1 MLSYQNNVVKTSVRK
16 LVEFFLRSGDI
27 ETGTG
32 LVSDPE
38 AMLEGSRLHR
48 KIQRSKKAGYRS
60 EVPLKMSWHRAGY
73 ELVLEGRADGI
84 DMAEYRTGDT
94 AGADMENKRGMD
106 AENDSACMDAEGGG
120 NPEISADAEEDS
132 VRKIPLIDE
141 IKCVYKDVRQIEEAE
156 TLHLA
161 QAKCYAYMYA
171 GPAGYKDVLVQITYC
186 NMETEE
192 LQYITRHYEIDELEQ
207 WFGALMDQYALWA
220 DRYVEARRQRNE
232 SIETLEFPFDYRPGQ
247 KKLAAMVYRSISEKK
262 SIFLQAP
269 TGVGKTIST
278 LYPALKCLGEEK
290 AERVFYLTA
299 KTITRTV
306 AEQTL
311 RLLKEQGLRLK
322 AVSLTAK
329 ERICDN
335 EVMECH
341 PAACEKARGHFDRIN
356 GALYAL
362 LTEKD
367 VIRREDILEYSE
379 RYQVCPYELSFEAA
393 QWADSVICDYNYVF
407 DPHVN
412 RKSLFSEQSGSILLI
427 DEAHNLLDRARDMYS
442 AVLRKEDF
450 VKMKK
455 IFREKQKGIVRKLQ
469 SCNSELLRMSK
480 QKEEIADHIDKL
492 YYPLF
497 WLLGT
502 LEDYLK
508 DHPEF
513 EYREEVVEFYFQAR
527 HFFMILDTMEDGYE
541 IYGEGEGTHLKVHL
555 FCVDPSSRLAGY
567 LEKCRAGIFFSATL
581 LPIQYYRQLLGGNSS
596 MEAFS
601 VSSPFEKE
609 KRLLAIASDVTSRYS
624 RRGADQYQKMV
635 RYLEETI
642 SVRPGN
648 YMIFFPSYDMLSQV
662 CALAEESTLALAADF
677 LVQSSSMSEKEREE
691 FLDAFQEENSRSLIG
706 FCVLGSIFSEGID
719 LTGRRL
725 IGVMVVGTGIPQI
738 CEERE
743 RIRTYFDRR
752 GKKGYDYAYRYPG
765 MNKVLQAAGRVIRT
779 AGDTGTILLMDDRF
793 LLRENQLLLP
803 EEWDSY
809 YEVNLHNYK
818 TVLGHFWENVPEKF

>member
-1 MLSYQNNVVKTSVRK
+1 MLSYQNNMVKTSVRK

-27 ETGTG
+27 ETGSS

-38 AMLEGSRLHR
+38 AMQEGSRLHR

-60 EVPLKMSWHRAGY
+60 EVPLKMSWRRDGY

-84 DMAEYRTGDT
+84 DSAEYEDGD
-94 AGADMENKRGMD
+94 ARDEN
-106 AENDSACMDAEGGG
+106 ESA
-120 NPEISADAEEDS
+120 
-132 VRKIPLIDE
+132 VRRVPLIDE

-156 TLHLA
+156 PLHLA
-161 QAKCYAYMYA
+161 QAKCYAYMHA
-171 GPAGYKDVLVQITYC
+171 GPAGHKDVLVQITYC

-192 LQYITRHYEIDELEQ
+192 IKYITQHYDMEELAQ
-207 WFGALMDQYALWA
+207 WFDDLMDQYKLWA
-220 DRYVEARRQRNE
+220 DMYVEARRRRDD
-232 SIETLEFPFDYRPGQ
+232 SIKAMVFPFSYRPGQ
-247 KKLAAMVYRSISEKK
+247 KKLAAMVYRSINDGRN
-262 SIFLQAP
+262 IFLQAP

-278 LYPALKCLGEEK
+278 LYPALKGLGEGK

-311 RLLKEQGLRLK
+311 LLLQKQGLSMK
-322 AVSLTAK
+322 AVTITAK

-335 EVMECH
+335 EVMECN
-341 PAACEKARGHFDRIN
+341 PAACAKARGHFDRIN

-362 LTEKD
+362 LTEREI
-367 VIRREDILEYSE
+367 IRREDILEYSE
-379 RYQVCPYELSFEAA
+379 KYQVCPYELSFEAA
-393 QWADSVICDYNYVF
+393 GWADCITCDYNYVF

-412 RKSLFSEQSGSILLI
+412 RKSLFGEKSGSVLLI
-427 DEAHNLLDRARDMYS
+427 DEAHNLLDRAREMYS
-442 AVLRKEDF
+442 AVLKKEDF
-450 VKMKK
+450 VRMKK
-455 IFREKQKGIVRKLQ
+455 LFRDKNKSIVRKLQ
-469 SCNSELLRMSK
+469 NCNRELLRMSK
-480 QKEEIADHIDKL
+480 NVEEIAENIDSL

-502 LEDYLK
+502 MEDYLK
-508 DHPEF
+508 DHPEM
-513 EYREEVVEFYFQAR
+513 ENREEAVEFYFQAR

-541 IYGEGEGTHLKVHL
+541 IYGEGGGTHLKVHL
-555 FCVDPSSRLAGY
+555 FCVDPSSRLAEY

-581 LPIQYYRQLLGGNSS
+581 LPIRYYRQLLGGSGS
-596 MEAFS
+596 MDAFS

-609 KRLLAIASDVTSRYS
+609 RRLLAVASDVTSRYS
-624 RRGADQYQKMV
+624 RRGTEQYQKMV

-642 SVRPGN
+642 SVKPGN
-648 YMIFFPSYDMLSQV
+648 YMIFFPSYEMLSQV
-662 CALAEESTLALAADF
+662 LALAEESTLSLAADF
-677 LVQSSSMSEKEREE
+677 LVQSTSMSEMEREE
-691 FLDAFQEENSRSLIG
+691 FLDAFREENSKSLIG

-725 IGVMVVGTGIPQI
+725 IGVMIVGTGIPQI

-743 RIRTYFDRR
+743 RIRAYFDRK

-779 AGDTGTILLMDDRF
+779 AEDTGTILLMDDRF
-793 LLRENQLLLP
+793 LLRENQMLLP

-809 YEVNLHNYK
+809 YEVNLYNYEK
-818 TVLGHFWENVPEKF
+818 VLEQFWEKVQETFMTEE

>member
-1 MLSYQNNVVKTSVRK
+1 MLSYQNNIVKTSVRK

-27 ETGTG
+27 ETGSS

-38 AMLEGSRLHR
+38 AMQEGSRLHR

-60 EVPLKMSWHRAGY
+60 EVPLKMSWRRDGY

-84 DMAEYRTGDT
+84 DSAEYEDGD
-94 AGADMENKRGMD
+94 AWDEN
-106 AENDSACMDAEGGG
+106 ESA
-120 NPEISADAEEDS
+120 
-132 VRKIPLIDE
+132 VRRVPLIDE

-156 TLHLA
+156 PLHLA
-161 QAKCYAYMYA
+161 QAKCYAYMHA
-171 GPAGYKDVLVQITYC
+171 GPAGHKDVLVQITYC

-192 LQYITRHYEIDELEQ
+192 IKYITQHYDMEELAQ
-207 WFGALMDQYALWA
+207 WFDDLMDQYKLWA
-220 DRYVEARRQRNE
+220 DMYVEARRRRDD
-232 SIETLEFPFDYRPGQ
+232 SIKAMVFPFSYRPGQ
-247 KKLAAMVYRSISEKK
+247 KKLAAMVYRSINDGRN
-262 SIFLQAP
+262 IFLQAP

-278 LYPALKCLGEEK
+278 LYPALKGLGEGK

-311 RLLKEQGLRLK
+311 LLLQKQGLSMK
-322 AVSLTAK
+322 AVTITAK

-335 EVMECH
+335 EVMECN
-341 PAACEKARGHFDRIN
+341 PAACAKARGHFDRIN

-362 LTEKD
+362 LTEREI
-367 VIRREDILEYSE
+367 IRREDILEYSE
-379 RYQVCPYELSFEAA
+379 KYQVCPYELSFEAA
-393 QWADSVICDYNYVF
+393 GWADCITCDYNYVF

-412 RKSLFSEQSGSILLI
+412 RKSLFGEKSGCVFLI
-427 DEAHNLLDRARDMYS
+427 DEAHNLLDRAREMYS
-442 AVLRKEDF
+442 AVLKKEDF
-450 VKMKK
+450 VRMKK
-455 IFREKQKGIVRKLQ
+455 LFRDKNKSIVRKLQ
-469 SCNSELLRMSK
+469 NCNRELLRMSK
-480 QKEEIADHIDKL
+480 NVEEIAENIDSL

-502 LEDYLK
+502 MEDYLK
-508 DHPEF
+508 DHPEM
-513 EYREEVVEFYFQAR
+513 ENREEAVEFYFQAR

-541 IYGEGEGTHLKVHL
+541 IYGEGGETHLKVHL
-555 FCVDPSSRLAGY
+555 FCVDPSSRLAEY

-581 LPIQYYRQLLGGNSS
+581 LPIRYYRQLLGGSGS
-596 MEAFS
+596 MDAFS

-609 KRLLAIASDVTSRYS
+609 RRLLAVASDVTSRYS
-624 RRGADQYQKMV
+624 RRGTEQYQKMV

-642 SVRPGN
+642 SVKPGN
-648 YMIFFPSYDMLSQV
+648 YMIFFPSYEMLSQV
-662 CALAEESTLALAADF
+662 LALAEESTLSLAADF
-677 LVQSSSMSEKEREE
+677 LVQSTSMSETEREE
-691 FLDAFQEENSRSLIG
+691 FLDAFREENSKSLIG

-725 IGVMVVGTGIPQI
+725 IGVMIVGTGIPQI

-743 RIRTYFDRR
+743 RIRAYFDRK

-779 AGDTGTILLMDDRF
+779 AEDTGTILLMDDRF
-793 LLRENQLLLP
+793 LLRENQMLLP

-809 YEVNLHNYK
+809 YEVNLYNYEK
-818 TVLGHFWENVPEKF
+818 VLEQFWEKVQETFMTEE

>member
-1 MLSYQNNVVKTSVRK
+1 MDESS
-16 LVEFFLRSGDI
+16 
-27 ETGTG
+27 

-38 AMLEGSRLHR
+38 AMQEGSRLHR

-60 EVPLKMSWHRAGY
+60 EVPLKMSWRRDGY

-84 DMAEYRTGDT
+84 DSAEYEDGD
-94 AGADMENKRGMD
+94 ARDEN
-106 AENDSACMDAEGGG
+106 ESA
-120 NPEISADAEEDS
+120 
-132 VRKIPLIDE
+132 VRRVPLIDE

-156 TLHLA
+156 PLHLA
-161 QAKCYAYMYA
+161 QAKCYAYMHA
-171 GPAGYKDVLVQITYC
+171 GPAGHKDVLVQITYC

-192 LQYITRHYEIDELEQ
+192 IKYITQHYDMEELAQ
-207 WFGALMDQYALWA
+207 WFDDLMDQYKLWA
-220 DRYVEARRQRNE
+220 DMYVEARRRRDD
-232 SIETLEFPFDYRPGQ
+232 SIKAMVFPFSYRPGQ
-247 KKLAAMVYRSISEKK
+247 KKLAAMVYRSINDGRN
-262 SIFLQAP
+262 IFLQAP

-278 LYPALKCLGEEK
+278 LYPALKGLGEGK

-311 RLLKEQGLRLK
+311 LLLQKQGLSMK
-322 AVSLTAK
+322 AVTITAK

-335 EVMECH
+335 EVMECN
-341 PAACEKARGHFDRIN
+341 PAACAKARGHFDRIN

-362 LTEKD
+362 LTEREI
-367 VIRREDILEYSE
+367 IRREDILEYSE
-379 RYQVCPYELSFEAA
+379 KYQVCPYELSFEAA
-393 QWADSVICDYNYVF
+393 GWADCITCDYNYVF

-412 RKSLFSEQSGSILLI
+412 RKSLFGEKSGCVFLI
-427 DEAHNLLDRARDMYS
+427 DEAHNLLDRAREMYS
-442 AVLRKEDF
+442 AVLKKEDF
-450 VKMKK
+450 VRMKK
-455 IFREKQKGIVRKLQ
+455 LFRDKNKSIVRKLQ
-469 SCNSELLRMSK
+469 NCNRELLRMSK
-480 QKEEIADHIDKL
+480 NVEEIAENIDSL

-502 LEDYLK
+502 MEDYLK
-508 DHPEF
+508 DHPEM
-513 EYREEVVEFYFQAR
+513 ENREEAVEFYFQAR

-541 IYGEGEGTHLKVHL
+541 IYGEGGGTHLKVHL
-555 FCVDPSSRLAGY
+555 FCVDPSSRLAEY

-581 LPIQYYRQLLGGNSS
+581 LPIRYYRQLLGGSGS
-596 MEAFS
+596 MDAFS

-609 KRLLAIASDVTSRYS
+609 RRLLAVASDVTSRYS
-624 RRGADQYQKMV
+624 RRGTEQYQKMV

-642 SVRPGN
+642 SVKPGN
-648 YMIFFPSYDMLSQV
+648 YMIFFPSYEMLSQV
-662 CALAEESTLALAADF
+662 LALAEESTLSLAADF
-677 LVQSSSMSEKEREE
+677 LVQSTSMSETEREE
-691 FLDAFQEENSRSLIG
+691 FLDAFREENSKSLIG

-725 IGVMVVGTGIPQI
+725 IGVMIVGTGIPQI

-743 RIRTYFDRR
+743 RIRAYFDRK

-779 AGDTGTILLMDDRF
+779 AEDTGTILLMDDRF
-793 LLRENQLLLP
+793 LLRENQMLLP

-809 YEVNLHNYK
+809 YEVNLYNYEK
-818 TVLGHFWENVPEKF
+818 VLKQFWEKVQETFMTEE

>member
-1 MLSYQNNVVKTSVRK
+1 MLSYQNNIVKTSVRK

-27 ETGTG
+27 ETGSS

-38 AMLEGSRLHR
+38 AMQEGSRLHR

-60 EVPLKMSWHRAGY
+60 EVPLKMSWRRDGY

-84 DMAEYRTGDT
+84 DSAEYEDGD
-94 AGADMENKRGMD
+94 ARDEN
-106 AENDSACMDAEGGG
+106 ESA
-120 NPEISADAEEDS
+120 
-132 VRKIPLIDE
+132 VRRVPLIDE

-156 TLHLA
+156 PLHLA
-161 QAKCYAYMYA
+161 QAKCYAYMHA
-171 GPAGYKDVLVQITYC
+171 GPAGHKDVLVQITYC

-192 LQYITRHYEIDELEQ
+192 IKYITQHYDMEELAQ
-207 WFGALMDQYALWA
+207 WFDDLMDQYKLWA
-220 DRYVEARRQRNE
+220 DMYVEARRRRDD
-232 SIETLEFPFDYRPGQ
+232 SIKAMVFPFSYRPGQ
-247 KKLAAMVYRSISEKK
+247 KKLAAMVYRSINDGRN
-262 SIFLQAP
+262 IFLQAP

-278 LYPALKCLGEEK
+278 LYPALKGLGEGK

-311 RLLKEQGLRLK
+311 LLLQKQGLSMK
-322 AVSLTAK
+322 AVTITAK

-335 EVMECH
+335 EVMECN
-341 PAACEKARGHFDRIN
+341 PAACAKARGHFDRIN

-362 LTEKD
+362 LTEREI
-367 VIRREDILEYSE
+367 IRREDILEYSE
-379 RYQVCPYELSFEAA
+379 KYQVCPYELSFEAA
-393 QWADSVICDYNYVF
+393 GWADCITCDYNYVF

-412 RKSLFSEQSGSILLI
+412 RKSLFGEKSGCVFLI
-427 DEAHNLLDRARDMYS
+427 DEAHNLLDRAREMYS
-442 AVLRKEDF
+442 AVLKKEDF
-450 VKMKK
+450 VRMKK
-455 IFREKQKGIVRKLQ
+455 LFRDKNKSIVRKLQ
-469 SCNSELLRMSK
+469 NCNRELLRMSK
-480 QKEEIADHIDKL
+480 NVEEIAENIDSL

-502 LEDYLK
+502 MEDYLK
-508 DHPEF
+508 DHPEM
-513 EYREEVVEFYFQAR
+513 ENREEAVEFYFQAR

-541 IYGEGEGTHLKVHL
+541 IYGEGGETHLKVHL
-555 FCVDPSSRLAGY
+555 FCVDPSSRLAEY

-581 LPIQYYRQLLGGNSS
+581 LPIRYYRQLLGGSGS
-596 MEAFS
+596 MDAFS

-609 KRLLAIASDVTSRYS
+609 RRLLAVASDVTSLYS
-624 RRGADQYQKMV
+624 RRGTEQYQKMV

-642 SVRPGN
+642 SVKPGN
-648 YMIFFPSYDMLSQV
+648 YMIFFPSYEMLSQV
-662 CALAEESTLALAADF
+662 LALAEESTLSLAADF
-677 LVQSSSMSEKEREE
+677 LVQSTSMSETEREE
-691 FLDAFQEENSRSLIG
+691 FLDAFREENSKSLIG

-725 IGVMVVGTGIPQI
+725 IGVMIVGTGIPQI

-743 RIRTYFDRR
+743 RIRAYFDRK

-779 AGDTGTILLMDDRF
+779 AEDTGTILLMDDRF
-793 LLRENQLLLP
+793 LLRENQMLLP

-809 YEVNLHNYK
+809 YEVNLYNYEK
-818 TVLGHFWENVPEKF
+818 VLEQFWEKVQETFMTEE

>member
-1 MLSYQNNVVKTSVRK
+1 MLSYQNNIVKTSVRK

-27 ETGTG
+27 ETGSS

-38 AMLEGSRLHR
+38 AMQEGSRLHR

-60 EVPLKMSWHRAGY
+60 EVPLKMSWRRDGY

-84 DMAEYRTGDT
+84 DSAEYEDGD
-94 AGADMENKRGMD
+94 ARDEN
-106 AENDSACMDAEGGG
+106 ESA
-120 NPEISADAEEDS
+120 
-132 VRKIPLIDE
+132 VRRVPLIDE

-156 TLHLA
+156 PLHLA
-161 QAKCYAYMYA
+161 QAKCYAYMHA
-171 GPAGYKDVLVQITYC
+171 GPAGHKDVLVQITYC

-192 LQYITRHYEIDELEQ
+192 IKYITQHYDMEELAQ
-207 WFGALMDQYALWA
+207 WFDDLMDQYKLWA
-220 DRYVEARRQRNE
+220 DMYVEARRRRDD
-232 SIETLEFPFDYRPGQ
+232 SIKAMVFPFSYRPGQ
-247 KKLAAMVYRSISEKK
+247 KKLAAMVYRSINDERN
-262 SIFLQAP
+262 IFLQAP

-278 LYPALKCLGEEK
+278 LYPALKGLGEGK

-311 RLLKEQGLRLK
+311 LLLQKQGLSMK
-322 AVSLTAK
+322 AVTITAK

-335 EVMECH
+335 EVMECN
-341 PAACEKARGHFDRIN
+341 PAACAKARGHFDRIN

-362 LTEKD
+362 LTEREI
-367 VIRREDILEYSE
+367 IRREDILEYSE
-379 RYQVCPYELSFEAA
+379 KYQVCPYELSFEAA
-393 QWADSVICDYNYVF
+393 GWADCITCDYNYVF

-412 RKSLFSEQSGSILLI
+412 RKSLFGEKSGCVFLI
-427 DEAHNLLDRARDMYS
+427 DEAHNLLDRAREMYS
-442 AVLRKEDF
+442 AVLKKEDF
-450 VKMKK
+450 VRMKK
-455 IFREKQKGIVRKLQ
+455 LFRDKNKSIVRKLQ
-469 SCNSELLRMSK
+469 NCNRELLRMSK
-480 QKEEIADHIDKL
+480 NVEEIAENIDSL

-502 LEDYLK
+502 MEDYLK
-508 DHPEF
+508 DHPEM
-513 EYREEVVEFYFQAR
+513 ENREEAVEFYFQAR

-541 IYGEGEGTHLKVHL
+541 IYGEGGGTHLKVHL
-555 FCVDPSSRLAGY
+555 FCVDPSSRLAEY

-581 LPIQYYRQLLGGNSS
+581 LPIRYYRQLLGGSGS
-596 MEAFS
+596 MDAFS

-609 KRLLAIASDVTSRYS
+609 RRLLAVASDVTSRYS
-624 RRGADQYQKMV
+624 RRGTEQYQKMV

-642 SVRPGN
+642 SVKPGN
-648 YMIFFPSYDMLSQV
+648 YMIFFPSYEMLSQV
-662 CALAEESTLALAADF
+662 LALAEESTLSLAADF
-677 LVQSSSMSEKEREE
+677 LVQSTSMSETEREE
-691 FLDAFQEENSRSLIG
+691 FLDAFREENSKSLIG

-725 IGVMVVGTGIPQI
+725 IGVMIVGTGIPQI

-743 RIRTYFDRR
+743 RIRAYFDRK

-779 AGDTGTILLMDDRF
+779 AEDTGTILLMDDRF
-793 LLRENQLLLP
+793 LLRENQMLLP

-809 YEVNLHNYK
+809 YEVNLYNYEK
-818 TVLGHFWENVPEKF
+818 VLEQFWEKVQETFMTEE

>member
-1 MLSYQNNVVKTSVRK
+1 MLSYQNNMVKTSVRK

-27 ETGTG
+27 ETGSS

-38 AMLEGSRLHR
+38 AMQEGSRLHR

-60 EVPLKMSWHRAGY
+60 EVPLKMSWRRDGY

-84 DMAEYRTGDT
+84 DSAEYEDVDARD
-94 AGADMENKRGMD
+94 EN
-106 AENDSACMDAEGGG
+106 ESA
-120 NPEISADAEEDS
+120 
-132 VRKIPLIDE
+132 VRRVPLIDE

-156 TLHLA
+156 PLHLA
-161 QAKCYAYMYA
+161 QAKCYAYMHA
-171 GPAGYKDVLVQITYC
+171 GPAGHKDVLVQITYC

-192 LQYITRHYEIDELEQ
+192 IKYITQHYDMEELAQ
-207 WFGALMDQYALWA
+207 WFDDLMDQYKLWA
-220 DRYVEARRQRNE
+220 DMYVEARRRRDD
-232 SIETLEFPFDYRPGQ
+232 SIKAMVFPFSYRPGQ
-247 KKLAAMVYRSISEKK
+247 KKLAAMVYRSINDGRN
-262 SIFLQAP
+262 IFLQAP

-278 LYPALKCLGEEK
+278 LYPALKGLGEGK

-311 RLLKEQGLRLK
+311 LLLQKQGLSMK
-322 AVSLTAK
+322 AVTITAK

-335 EVMECH
+335 EVMECN
-341 PAACEKARGHFDRIN
+341 PAACAKARGHFDRIN

-362 LTEKD
+362 LTEREI
-367 VIRREDILEYSE
+367 IRREDILEYSE
-379 RYQVCPYELSFEAA
+379 KYQVCPYELSFEAA
-393 QWADSVICDYNYVF
+393 GWADCITCDYNYVF

-412 RKSLFSEQSGSILLI
+412 RKSLFGEKSGSVLLI
-427 DEAHNLLDRARDMYS
+427 DEAHNLLDRAREMYS
-442 AVLRKEDF
+442 AVLKKEDL
-450 VKMKK
+450 VRMKK
-455 IFREKQKGIVRKLQ
+455 LFRDKNKSIVRKLQ
-469 SCNSELLRMSK
+469 NCNRELLRMSK
-480 QKEEIADHIDKL
+480 NVEEIAENIDSL

-502 LEDYLK
+502 MEDYLK
-508 DHPEF
+508 DHPEM
-513 EYREEVVEFYFQAR
+513 ENREEAVEFYFQAR
-527 HFFMILDTMEDGYE
+527 HFFMILDTMQDGYE
-541 IYGEGEGTHLKVHL
+541 IYGEGGGTHLKVHL
-555 FCVDPSSRLAGY
+555 FCVDPSSRLAEY

-581 LPIQYYRQLLGGNSS
+581 LPIRYYRQLLGGSGS
-596 MEAFS
+596 MDAFS

-609 KRLLAIASDVTSRYS
+609 RRLLAVASDVTSRYS
-624 RRGADQYQKMV
+624 RRGTEQYQKMV

-642 SVRPGN
+642 SVKPGN
-648 YMIFFPSYDMLSQV
+648 YMIFFPSYEMLSQV
-662 CALAEESTLALAADF
+662 LALAEESTLSLAADF
-677 LVQSSSMSEKEREE
+677 LVQSTSMSETEREE
-691 FLDAFQEENSRSLIG
+691 FLDAFREENSKSLIG

-725 IGVMVVGTGIPQI
+725 IGVMIVGTGIPQI

-743 RIRTYFDRR
+743 RIRAYFDRK

-779 AGDTGTILLMDDRF
+779 AEDTGTILLMDDRF
-793 LLRENQLLLP
+793 LLRENQMLLP

-809 YEVNLHNYK
+809 YEVNLYNYEK
-818 TVLGHFWENVPEKF
+818 VLEQFWEKVQETFMTEE

>member
-1 MLSYQNNVVKTSVRK
+1 MLSYQNSIVKTSVRK

-27 ETGTG
+27 ETGSS

-38 AMLEGSRLHR
+38 AMQEGSRLHR

-60 EVPLKMSWHRAGY
+60 EVPLKMSWRRDGY

-84 DMAEYRTGDT
+84 DSAEYEDGD
-94 AGADMENKRGMD
+94 ARDEN
-106 AENDSACMDAEGGG
+106 ESA
-120 NPEISADAEEDS
+120 
-132 VRKIPLIDE
+132 VRRVPLIDE

-156 TLHLA
+156 PLHLA
-161 QAKCYAYMYA
+161 QAKCYAYMHA
-171 GPAGYKDVLVQITYC
+171 GPAGHKDVLVQITYC

-192 LQYITRHYEIDELEQ
+192 IKYITQHYDMEELAQ
-207 WFGALMDQYALWA
+207 WFDDLMDQYKLWA
-220 DRYVEARRQRNE
+220 DMYVEARRRRDD
-232 SIETLEFPFDYRPGQ
+232 SIKAMVFPFSYRPGQ
-247 KKLAAMVYRSISEKK
+247 KKLAAMVYRSINDGRN
-262 SIFLQAP
+262 IFLQAP

-278 LYPALKCLGEEK
+278 LYPALKGLGEGK

-311 RLLKEQGLRLK
+311 LLLQKQGLSMK
-322 AVSLTAK
+322 AVTITAK

-335 EVMECH
+335 EVMECN
-341 PAACEKARGHFDRIN
+341 PAACAKARGHFDRIN

-362 LTEKD
+362 LTEREI
-367 VIRREDILEYSE
+367 IRREDILEYSE
-379 RYQVCPYELSFEAA
+379 KYQVCPYELSFEAA
-393 QWADSVICDYNYVF
+393 GWADCITCDYNYVF

-412 RKSLFSEQSGSILLI
+412 RKSLFGEKSGCVFLI
-427 DEAHNLLDRARDMYS
+427 DEAHNLLDRAREMYS
-442 AVLRKEDF
+442 AVLKKEDF
-450 VKMKK
+450 VRMKK
-455 IFREKQKGIVRKLQ
+455 LFRDKNKSIVRKLQ
-469 SCNSELLRMSK
+469 NCNRELLRMSK
-480 QKEEIADHIDKL
+480 NVEEIAENIDSL

-502 LEDYLK
+502 MEDYLK
-508 DHPEF
+508 DHPEM
-513 EYREEVVEFYFQAR
+513 ENREEAVEFYFQAR

-541 IYGEGEGTHLKVHL
+541 IYGEGGGTHLKVHL
-555 FCVDPSSRLAGY
+555 FCVDPSSRLAEY

-581 LPIQYYRQLLGGNSS
+581 LPIRYYRQLLGGSGS
-596 MEAFS
+596 MDAFS

-609 KRLLAIASDVTSRYS
+609 RRLLAVASDVTSRYS
-624 RRGADQYQKMV
+624 RRGTEQYQKMV

-642 SVRPGN
+642 SVKPGN
-648 YMIFFPSYDMLSQV
+648 YMIFFPSYEMLSQV
-662 CALAEESTLALAADF
+662 LALAEESTLSLAADF
-677 LVQSSSMSEKEREE
+677 LVQSTSMSETEREE
-691 FLDAFQEENSRSLIG
+691 FLDAFREENSKSLIG

-725 IGVMVVGTGIPQI
+725 IGVMIVGTGIPQI

-743 RIRTYFDRR
+743 RIRAYFDRK

-779 AGDTGTILLMDDRF
+779 AEDTGTILLMDDRF
-793 LLRENQLLLP
+793 LLRENQMLLP

-809 YEVNLHNYK
+809 YEVNLYNYEK
-818 TVLGHFWENVPEKF
+818 VLEQFWEKVQETFMTEE

>member
-1 MLSYQNNVVKTSVRK
+1 MLSYQNNMVKTSVRK
-16 LVEFFLRSGDI
+16 LVEFFLRAGDI
-27 ETGTG
+27 ETGSS

-48 KIQRSKKAGYRS
+48 KIQRAQKAGYRS
-60 EVPLKMSWHRAGY
+60 EAPLKMSWRREGY
-73 ELVLEGRADGI
+73 ELVLEGRADGL
-84 DMAEYRTGDT
+84 DMVDYPGVIPLDEKNT
-94 AGADMENKRGMD
+94 GADD
-106 AENDSACMDAEGGG
+106 PDT
-120 NPEISADAEEDS
+120 EEDES
-132 VRKIPLIDE
+132 NAAPPDGVRRIPLIDE

-156 TLHLA
+156 PLHLA
-161 QAKCYAYMYA
+161 QAKCYACMYA
-171 GPAGYKDVLVQITYC
+171 GPAGYKEALVQITYC

-192 LQYITRHYEIDELEQ
+192 IRHITKHYKMDELAQ
-207 WFGALMDQYALWA
+207 WFEALIDQYALWA
-220 DRYVEARRQRNE
+220 DMYVKARRRRNE

-247 KKLAAMVYRSISEKK
+247 KKLAAMVYRSVEEKRN
-262 SIFLQAP
+262 IFLQAP

-311 RLLKEQGLRLK
+311 QILKEQGLRLK
-322 AVSLTAK
+322 AVSITAK

-356 GALYAL
+356 GALYDL

-367 VIRREDILEYSE
+367 VIRREDILEYGK

-393 QWADSVICDYNYVF
+393 QWADSIICDYNYVF

-412 RKSLFSEQSGSILLI
+412 RKSLFGEKSGNILLI
-427 DEAHNLLDRARDMYS
+427 DEAHNLLDRAREMYS
-442 AVLRKEDF
+442 AVLRKDDF

-455 IFREKQKGIVRKLQ
+455 IFREKNKGIVKKLQ
-469 SCNSELLRMSK
+469 NCNSELLRMGK
-480 QKEEIADHIDKL
+480 QKDDIPENIDRL

-497 WLLGT
+497 WLLGA

-513 EYREEVVEFYFQAR
+513 EHREEAVKFYFQTR
-527 HFFMILDTMEDGYE
+527 HFFMILDTMEDGNE
-541 IYGEGEGTHLKVHL
+541 IYGEGEGAHLELHL
-555 FCVDPSSRLAGY
+555 FCVDPSSRLSEY
-567 LEKCRAGIFFSATL
+567 LKKCRAGIFFSATL
-581 LPIQYYRQLLGGNSS
+581 LPIQYYRQLLGGSS
-596 MEAFS
+596 AMDAFS
-601 VSSPFEKE
+601 VPSPFEKE

-624 RRGADQYQKMV
+624 RRGADQYQKMM
-635 RYLEETI
+635 RYLEETV

-662 CALAEESTLALAADF
+662 CALAEESTLPLAADF

-691 FLDAFQEENSRSLIG
+691 FLAAFQEENRRSLIG

-725 IGVMVVGTGIPQI
+725 IGVMIVGTGIPQI

-743 RIRTYFDRR
+743 RIRAYFDRR

-779 AGDTGTILLMDDRF
+779 AGDTGIILLMDDRF

-818 TVLGHFWENVPEKF
+818 NVLGRFWKNVDETL

>member
-1 MLSYQNNVVKTSVRK
+1 MLSYQNNMVKTSVRK

-27 ETGTG
+27 ETGSS

-38 AMLEGSRLHR
+38 AMQEGSRLHR

-60 EVPLKMSWHRAGY
+60 EVPLKMSWRRDGY

-84 DMAEYRTGDT
+84 DSAEYEDGD
-94 AGADMENKRGMD
+94 ARDEN
-106 AENDSACMDAEGGG
+106 ESA
-120 NPEISADAEEDS
+120 
-132 VRKIPLIDE
+132 VRRVPLIDE

-156 TLHLA
+156 PLHLA
-161 QAKCYAYMYA
+161 QAKCYAYMHA
-171 GPAGYKDVLVQITYC
+171 GPAGHKDVLVQITYC

-192 LQYITRHYEIDELEQ
+192 IKYITQHYDMEELAQ
-207 WFGALMDQYALWA
+207 WFDDLMDQYKLWA
-220 DRYVEARRQRNE
+220 DMYVEARRRRDD
-232 SIETLEFPFDYRPGQ
+232 SIKAMVFPFSYRPGQ
-247 KKLAAMVYRSISEKK
+247 KKLAAMVYRSINDGRN
-262 SIFLQAP
+262 IFLQAP

-278 LYPALKCLGEEK
+278 LYPALKGLGEGK

-311 RLLKEQGLRLK
+311 LLLQKQGLSMK
-322 AVSLTAK
+322 AVTITAK

-335 EVMECH
+335 EVMECN
-341 PAACEKARGHFDRIN
+341 PAACAKARGHFDRIN

-362 LTEKD
+362 LTEREI
-367 VIRREDILEYSE
+367 IRREDILEYSE
-379 RYQVCPYELSFEAA
+379 KYQVCPYELSFEAA
-393 QWADSVICDYNYVF
+393 GWADCITCDYNYVF

-412 RKSLFSEQSGSILLI
+412 RKSLFGEKSGCVFLI
-427 DEAHNLLDRARDMYS
+427 DEAHNLLDRAREMYS
-442 AVLRKEDF
+442 AVLKKEDL
-450 VKMKK
+450 VRMKK
-455 IFREKQKGIVRKLQ
+455 LFRDKNKSIVRKLQ
-469 SCNSELLRMSK
+469 NCNRELLRMSK
-480 QKEEIADHIDKL
+480 NVEEIAENIDSL

-502 LEDYLK
+502 MEDYLK
-508 DHPEF
+508 DHPEM
-513 EYREEVVEFYFQAR
+513 ENREEAVEFYFQAR

-541 IYGEGEGTHLKVHL
+541 IYGEGGGTHLKVHL
-555 FCVDPSSRLAGY
+555 FCVDPSSRLAEY

-581 LPIQYYRQLLGGNSS
+581 LPIRYYRQLLGGSGS
-596 MEAFS
+596 MDAFS

-609 KRLLAIASDVTSRYS
+609 RRLLAVASDVTSRYS
-624 RRGADQYQKMV
+624 RRGTEQYQKMV

-642 SVRPGN
+642 SVKPGN
-648 YMIFFPSYDMLSQV
+648 YMIFFPSYEMLSQV
-662 CALAEESTLALAADF
+662 LALAEESTLSLAADF
-677 LVQSSSMSEKEREE
+677 LVQSTSMSETEREE
-691 FLDAFQEENSRSLIG
+691 FLDAFREENSKSLIG

-725 IGVMVVGTGIPQI
+725 IGVMIVGTGIPQI

-743 RIRTYFDRR
+743 RIRAYFDRK

-779 AGDTGTILLMDDRF
+779 AEDTGTILLMDDRF
-793 LLRENQLLLP
+793 LLRENQMLLP

-809 YEVNLHNYK
+809 YEVNLYNYEK
-818 TVLGHFWENVPEKF
+818 VLEQFWEKVQETFMTEE

>member
-1 MLSYQNNVVKTSVRK
+1 MLSYQNNIVKTSVRK

-27 ETGTG
+27 ETGSS

-38 AMLEGSRLHR
+38 AMQEGSRLHR

-60 EVPLKMSWHRAGY
+60 EVPLKVSWRRDDY

-84 DMAEYRTGDT
+84 DSAEYEDGD
-94 AGADMENKRGMD
+94 ARDEN
-106 AENDSACMDAEGGG
+106 ESA
-120 NPEISADAEEDS
+120 
-132 VRKIPLIDE
+132 VRRVPLIDE

-156 TLHLA
+156 PLHLA
-161 QAKCYAYMYA
+161 QAKCYAYMHA
-171 GPAGYKDVLVQITYC
+171 GPAGHKDVLVQITYC

-192 LQYITRHYEIDELEQ
+192 IKYITQHYDMEELAQ
-207 WFGALMDQYALWA
+207 WFDDLMDQYKLWA
-220 DRYVEARRQRNE
+220 DMYVEARRRRDD
-232 SIETLEFPFDYRPGQ
+232 SIKAMVFPFSYRPGQ
-247 KKLAAMVYRSISEKK
+247 KKLAAMVYRSINDGRN
-262 SIFLQAP
+262 IFLQAP

-278 LYPALKCLGEEK
+278 LYPALKGLGEGK

-311 RLLKEQGLRLK
+311 LLLQKQGLSMK
-322 AVSLTAK
+322 AVTITAK

-335 EVMECH
+335 EVMECN
-341 PAACEKARGHFDRIN
+341 PAACAKARGHFDRIN

-362 LTEKD
+362 LTEREI
-367 VIRREDILEYSE
+367 IRREDILEYSE
-379 RYQVCPYELSFEAA
+379 KYQVCPYELSFEAA
-393 QWADSVICDYNYVF
+393 GWADCITCDYNYVF

-412 RKSLFSEQSGSILLI
+412 RKSLFGEKSGCVFLI
-427 DEAHNLLDRARDMYS
+427 DEAHNLLDRAREMYS
-442 AVLRKEDF
+442 AVLKKEDF
-450 VKMKK
+450 VRMKK
-455 IFREKQKGIVRKLQ
+455 LFRDKNKSIVRKLQ
-469 SCNSELLRMSK
+469 NCNRELLRMSK
-480 QKEEIADHIDKL
+480 NVEEIAENIDSL

-502 LEDYLK
+502 MEDYLK
-508 DHPEF
+508 DHPEM
-513 EYREEVVEFYFQAR
+513 ENREEVVEFYFQAR

-541 IYGEGEGTHLKVHL
+541 IYGEDGETHLKVHL
-555 FCVDPSSRLAGY
+555 FCVDPSSRLAEY

-581 LPIQYYRQLLGGNSS
+581 LPIRYYRQLLGGSGS
-596 MEAFS
+596 MDAFS

-609 KRLLAIASDVTSRYS
+609 RRLLAVASDVTSRYS
-624 RRGADQYQKMV
+624 RRGTEQYQKMV

-642 SVRPGN
+642 SVKPGN
-648 YMIFFPSYDMLSQV
+648 YMIFFPSYEMLSQV
-662 CALAEESTLALAADF
+662 LALAEESTLSLAADF
-677 LVQSSSMSEKEREE
+677 LVQSTSMSETEREE
-691 FLDAFQEENSRSLIG
+691 FLDAFREENSKSLIG

-725 IGVMVVGTGIPQI
+725 IGVMIVGTGIPQI

-743 RIRTYFDRR
+743 RIRAYFDRK

-779 AGDTGTILLMDDRF
+779 AEDTGTILLMDDRF
-793 LLRENQLLLP
+793 LLRENQMLLP

-809 YEVNLHNYK
+809 YEVNLYNYEK
-818 TVLGHFWENVPEKF
+818 VLEQFWEKVQETFMTEE

>member
-1 MLSYQNNVVKTSVRK
+1 MLSYQNNIVKTSVRK

-27 ETGTG
+27 ETGSS

-38 AMLEGSRLHR
+38 AMQEGSRLHR

-60 EVPLKMSWHRAGY
+60 EVPLKMSWRRDGY

-84 DMAEYRTGDT
+84 DSAEYEDGD
-94 AGADMENKRGMD
+94 ARDEN
-106 AENDSACMDAEGGG
+106 ESA
-120 NPEISADAEEDS
+120 
-132 VRKIPLIDE
+132 VRRVPLIDE

-156 TLHLA
+156 PLHLA
-161 QAKCYAYMYA
+161 QAKCYAYMHA
-171 GPAGYKDVLVQITYC
+171 GPAGHKNVLVQITYC

-192 LQYITRHYEIDELEQ
+192 IKYITQHYDMEELAQ
-207 WFGALMDQYALWA
+207 WFDDLVDQYKLWA
-220 DRYVEARRQRNE
+220 DMYVEARRRRDD
-232 SIETLEFPFDYRPGQ
+232 SIKAMVFPFSYRPGQ
-247 KKLAAMVYRSISEKK
+247 KKLAAMVYRSINDGRN
-262 SIFLQAP
+262 IFLQAP

-278 LYPALKCLGEEK
+278 LYPALKGLGEGK

-311 RLLKEQGLRLK
+311 LLLQKQGLSMK
-322 AVSLTAK
+322 AVTITAK

-335 EVMECH
+335 EVMECN
-341 PAACEKARGHFDRIN
+341 PAACAKARGHFDRIN

-362 LTEKD
+362 LTEREI
-367 VIRREDILEYSE
+367 IRREDILEYSE
-379 RYQVCPYELSFEAA
+379 KYQVCPYELSFEAA
-393 QWADSVICDYNYVF
+393 GWADCITCDYNYVF

-412 RKSLFSEQSGSILLI
+412 RKSLFGEKSDSVLLI
-427 DEAHNLLDRARDMYS
+427 DEAHNLLDRAREMYS
-442 AVLRKEDF
+442 AVLKKEDF
-450 VKMKK
+450 VRMKK
-455 IFREKQKGIVRKLQ
+455 LFRDKNKSIVRKLQ
-469 SCNSELLRMSK
+469 NCNRELLRMSK
-480 QKEEIADHIDKL
+480 NVEEIAENIDSL

-502 LEDYLK
+502 MENYLK
-508 DHPEF
+508 DHPEM
-513 EYREEVVEFYFQAR
+513 ENREEAVEFYFQAR

-541 IYGEGEGTHLKVHL
+541 IYGEGGGTHLKVHL
-555 FCVDPSSRLAGY
+555 FCVDPSSRLAEY

-581 LPIQYYRQLLGGNSS
+581 LPIRYYRQLLGGSGS
-596 MEAFS
+596 MDAFS

-609 KRLLAIASDVTSRYS
+609 RRLLAVASDVTSRYS
-624 RRGADQYQKMV
+624 RRGTEQYQKMV

-642 SVRPGN
+642 SVKPGN
-648 YMIFFPSYDMLSQV
+648 YMIFFPSYEMLSQV
-662 CALAEESTLALAADF
+662 LALAEESTLSLAADF
-677 LVQSSSMSEKEREE
+677 LVQSTSMSETEREE
-691 FLDAFQEENSRSLIG
+691 FLDAFREENSKSLIG

-725 IGVMVVGTGIPQI
+725 IGVMIVGTGIPQI

-743 RIRTYFDRR
+743 RIRAYFDRK

-779 AGDTGTILLMDDRF
+779 AEDTGTILLMDDRF
-793 LLRENQLLLP
+793 LLRENQMLLP

-809 YEVNLHNYK
+809 YEVNLYNYEK
-818 TVLGHFWENVPEKF
+818 VLEQFWEKVQETFMTEE

>member
-1 MLSYQNNVVKTSVRK
+1 MLSYQNNMVKTSVRK

-27 ETGTG
+27 ETGSS

-38 AMLEGSRLHR
+38 AMQEGSRLHR

-60 EVPLKMSWHRAGY
+60 EVPLKMSWRRDGY

-84 DMAEYRTGDT
+84 DSAEYEDVDARD
-94 AGADMENKRGMD
+94 EN
-106 AENDSACMDAEGGG
+106 ESA
-120 NPEISADAEEDS
+120 
-132 VRKIPLIDE
+132 VRRVPLIDE

-156 TLHLA
+156 PLHLA
-161 QAKCYAYMYA
+161 QAKCYAYMHA
-171 GPAGYKDVLVQITYC
+171 GPAGHKDVLVQITYC

-192 LQYITRHYEIDELEQ
+192 IKYITQHYDMEELAQ
-207 WFGALMDQYALWA
+207 WFDDLMDQYKLWA
-220 DRYVEARRQRNE
+220 DMYVEARRRRDD
-232 SIETLEFPFDYRPGQ
+232 SIKAMVFPFSYRPGQ
-247 KKLAAMVYRSISEKK
+247 KKLAAMVYRSINDGRN
-262 SIFLQAP
+262 IFLQAP

-278 LYPALKCLGEEK
+278 LYPALKGLGEGK
-290 AERVFYLTA
+290 SERVFYLTA

-311 RLLKEQGLRLK
+311 LLLQKQGLSMK
-322 AVSLTAK
+322 AVTITAK

-335 EVMECH
+335 EVMECN
-341 PAACEKARGHFDRIN
+341 PAACAKARGHFDRIN

-362 LTEKD
+362 LTEREI
-367 VIRREDILEYSE
+367 IRREDILEYSE
-379 RYQVCPYELSFEAA
+379 KYQVCPYELSFEAA
-393 QWADSVICDYNYVF
+393 GWADCITCDYNYVF

-412 RKSLFSEQSGSILLI
+412 RKSLFGEKSGCVFLI
-427 DEAHNLLDRARDMYS
+427 DEAHNLLDRAREMYS
-442 AVLRKEDF
+442 AVLKKEDF
-450 VKMKK
+450 VRMKK
-455 IFREKQKGIVRKLQ
+455 LFRDKNKSIVRKLQ
-469 SCNSELLRMSK
+469 NCNRELLRMSK
-480 QKEEIADHIDKL
+480 NVEEIAENIDSL

-502 LEDYLK
+502 MEDYLK
-508 DHPEF
+508 DHPEM
-513 EYREEVVEFYFQAR
+513 ENREEAVEFYFQAR

-541 IYGEGEGTHLKVHL
+541 IYGEGGGTHLKVHL
-555 FCVDPSSRLAGY
+555 FCVDPSSRLAEY

-581 LPIQYYRQLLGGNSS
+581 LPIRYYRQLLGGSGS
-596 MEAFS
+596 MDAFS

-609 KRLLAIASDVTSRYS
+609 RRLLAVASDVTSRYS
-624 RRGADQYQKMV
+624 RRGTEQYQKMV

-642 SVRPGN
+642 SVKPGN
-648 YMIFFPSYDMLSQV
+648 YMIFFPSYEMLSQV
-662 CALAEESTLALAADF
+662 LALAEESTLSLAADF
-677 LVQSSSMSEKEREE
+677 LVQSTSMSETEREE
-691 FLDAFQEENSRSLIG
+691 FLDAFREENSKSLIG

-725 IGVMVVGTGIPQI
+725 IGVMIVGTGIPQI

-743 RIRTYFDRR
+743 RIRAYFDRK

-779 AGDTGTILLMDDRF
+779 AEDTGTILLMDDRF
-793 LLRENQLLLP
+793 LLRENQMLLP

-809 YEVNLHNYK
+809 YEVNLYNYEK
-818 TVLGHFWENVPEKF
+818 VLEQFWEKVQETFMTEE

>member
-1 MLSYQNNVVKTSVRK
+1 MLSYQNNIVKTSVRK

-27 ETGTG
+27 ETGSS

-38 AMLEGSRLHR
+38 AMQEGSRLHR

-60 EVPLKMSWHRAGY
+60 EVPLKVSWRRDGY

-84 DMAEYRTGDT
+84 DSAEYEDGD
-94 AGADMENKRGMD
+94 ARDEN
-106 AENDSACMDAEGGG
+106 ESA
-120 NPEISADAEEDS
+120 
-132 VRKIPLIDE
+132 VRRVPLIDE

-156 TLHLA
+156 PLHLA
-161 QAKCYAYMYA
+161 QAKCYAYMHA
-171 GPAGYKDVLVQITYC
+171 GPAGHKDVLVQITYC

-192 LQYITRHYEIDELEQ
+192 IKYITQHYDMEELAQ
-207 WFGALMDQYALWA
+207 WFDDLMDQYKLWA
-220 DRYVEARRQRNE
+220 DMYVEARRRRDD
-232 SIETLEFPFDYRPGQ
+232 SIKAMVFPFSYRPGQ
-247 KKLAAMVYRSISEKK
+247 KKLAAMVYRSINDGRN
-262 SIFLQAP
+262 IFLQAP

-278 LYPALKCLGEEK
+278 LYPALKGLGEGK

-311 RLLKEQGLRLK
+311 LLLQKQGLSMK
-322 AVSLTAK
+322 AVTITAK

-335 EVMECH
+335 EVMECN
-341 PAACEKARGHFDRIN
+341 PAACAKARGHFDRIN

-362 LTEKD
+362 LTEREI
-367 VIRREDILEYSE
+367 IRREDILEYSE
-379 RYQVCPYELSFEAA
+379 KYQVCPYELSFEAA
-393 QWADSVICDYNYVF
+393 GWADCITCDYNYVF

-412 RKSLFSEQSGSILLI
+412 RKSLFGEKSGCVFLI
-427 DEAHNLLDRARDMYS
+427 DEAHNLLDRAREMYS
-442 AVLRKEDF
+442 AVLKKEDL
-450 VKMKK
+450 VRMKK
-455 IFREKQKGIVRKLQ
+455 LFRDKNKSIVRKLQ
-469 SCNSELLRMSK
+469 NCNRELLRMSK
-480 QKEEIADHIDKL
+480 NVEEIAENIDSL

-502 LEDYLK
+502 MEDYLK
-508 DHPEF
+508 DHPEM
-513 EYREEVVEFYFQAR
+513 ENREEAVEFYFQAR

-541 IYGEGEGTHLKVHL
+541 IYGEGGGTHLKVHL
-555 FCVDPSSRLAGY
+555 FCVDPSSRLAEY

-581 LPIQYYRQLLGGNSS
+581 LPIRYYRQLLGGSGS
-596 MEAFS
+596 MDAFS

-609 KRLLAIASDVTSRYS
+609 RRLLAVASDVTSRYS
-624 RRGADQYQKMV
+624 RRGTEQYQKMV

-642 SVRPGN
+642 SVKPGN
-648 YMIFFPSYDMLSQV
+648 YMIFFPSYEMLSQV
-662 CALAEESTLALAADF
+662 LALAEESTLSLAADF
-677 LVQSSSMSEKEREE
+677 LVQSTSMSETEREE
-691 FLDAFQEENSRSLIG
+691 FLDAFREENSKSLIG

-725 IGVMVVGTGIPQI
+725 IGVMIVGTGIPQI

-743 RIRTYFDRR
+743 RIRAYFDRK

-779 AGDTGTILLMDDRF
+779 AEDTGTILLMDDRF
-793 LLRENQLLLP
+793 LLRENQMLLP

-809 YEVNLHNYK
+809 YEVNLYNYEK
-818 TVLGHFWENVPEKF
+818 VLEQFWEKVQETFMTEE

>member
-1 MLSYQNNVVKTSVRK
+1 MLSYQNNIVKTSVRK

-27 ETGTG
+27 ETGSS

-38 AMLEGSRLHR
+38 AMQEGSRLHR

-60 EVPLKMSWHRAGY
+60 EVPLKMSWRRDGY

-84 DMAEYRTGDT
+84 DSTEYEDGD
-94 AGADMENKRGMD
+94 ARDEN
-106 AENDSACMDAEGGG
+106 ESA
-120 NPEISADAEEDS
+120 
-132 VRKIPLIDE
+132 VRRVPLIDE

-156 TLHLA
+156 PLHLA
-161 QAKCYAYMYA
+161 QAKCYAYMHA
-171 GPAGYKDVLVQITYC
+171 GPAGHKDVLVQITYC

-192 LQYITRHYEIDELEQ
+192 IKYITQHYDMEELAQ
-207 WFGALMDQYALWA
+207 WFDDLMDQYKLWA
-220 DRYVEARRQRNE
+220 DMYVEARRRRDD
-232 SIETLEFPFDYRPGQ
+232 SIKAMVFPFSYRPGQ
-247 KKLAAMVYRSISEKK
+247 KKLAAMVYRSINDGRN
-262 SIFLQAP
+262 IFLQAP

-278 LYPALKCLGEEK
+278 LYPALKGLGEGK

-311 RLLKEQGLRLK
+311 LLLQKQGLSMK
-322 AVSLTAK
+322 AVTITAK

-335 EVMECH
+335 EVMECN
-341 PAACEKARGHFDRIN
+341 PVACAKARGHFDRIN

-362 LTEKD
+362 LTEREI
-367 VIRREDILEYSE
+367 IRREDILEYSE
-379 RYQVCPYELSFEAA
+379 KYQVCPYELSFEAA
-393 QWADSVICDYNYVF
+393 GWADCITCDYNYVF

-412 RKSLFSEQSGSILLI
+412 RKSLFGEKSGCVLLI
-427 DEAHNLLDRARDMYS
+427 DEAHNLLDRAREMYS
-442 AVLRKEDF
+442 AVLKKEDF
-450 VKMKK
+450 VRMKK
-455 IFREKQKGIVRKLQ
+455 LFRDKNKSIVRKLQ
-469 SCNSELLRMSK
+469 NCNRELLRMSK
-480 QKEEIADHIDKL
+480 NVEEIAENIDSL

-502 LEDYLK
+502 MEDYLK
-508 DHPEF
+508 DHPEM
-513 EYREEVVEFYFQAR
+513 ENREEAVEFYFQAR

-541 IYGEGEGTHLKVHL
+541 IYGEGGGTHLKVHL
-555 FCVDPSSRLAGY
+555 FCVDPSSRLAEY

-581 LPIQYYRQLLGGNSS
+581 LPIRYYRQLLGGSGS
-596 MEAFS
+596 MDAFS

-609 KRLLAIASDVTSRYS
+609 RRLLAVASDVTSRYS
-624 RRGADQYQKMV
+624 RRGTEQYQKMV

-642 SVRPGN
+642 SVKPGN
-648 YMIFFPSYDMLSQV
+648 YMIFFPSYEMLSQV
-662 CALAEESTLALAADF
+662 LALAEESTLSLAADF
-677 LVQSSSMSEKEREE
+677 LVQSTSMSETEREE
-691 FLDAFQEENSRSLIG
+691 FLDAFREENSKSLIG

-725 IGVMVVGTGIPQI
+725 IGVMIVGTGIPQI

-743 RIRTYFDRR
+743 RIRAYFDRK

-779 AGDTGTILLMDDRF
+779 AEDTGTILLMDDRF
-793 LLRENQLLLP
+793 LLRENQMLLP

-809 YEVNLHNYK
+809 YEVNLYNYEK
-818 TVLGHFWENVPEKF
+818 VLEQFWEKVQETFMTEE

>member
-1 MLSYQNNVVKTSVRK
+1 MLSYQNNMVKTSVRK

-27 ETGTG
+27 ETGTS

-38 AMLEGSRLHR
+38 AMMEGSRLHR
-48 KIQRSKKAGYRS
+48 KIQRSKRAGYRS
-60 EVPLKMSWHRAGY
+60 EVPLKMSWHRSGY

-84 DMAEYRTGDT
+84 DMAEYRG
-94 AGADMENKRGMD
+94 
-106 AENDSACMDAEGGG
+106 SH
-120 NPEISADAEEDS
+120 EESEDEEQDS

-141 IKCVYKDVRQIEEAE
+141 IKCVYKDVRQIKEAE
-156 TLHLA
+156 PLHLA

-171 GPAGYKDVLVQITYC
+171 GPAGYNDVLVQITYC

-192 LQYITRHYEIDELEQ
+192 LQYIVKHYEMNELEG
-207 WFGALMDQYALWA
+207 WFGALMDQYAMWA
-220 DRYVEARRQRNE
+220 DMYVKARRQRNE
-232 SIETLEFPFDYRPGQ
+232 SIETLAFPFTYRPGQ
-247 KKLAAMVYRSISEKK
+247 KKLAAMVYHSISGKS

-311 RLLKEQGLRLK
+311 RLLKDQGLRLK
-322 AVSLTAK
+322 AVSITAK
-329 ERICDN
+329 ERICNN
-335 EVMECH
+335 EEMECH
-341 PAACEKARGHFDRIN
+341 PEACEKARGHFDRIN

-367 VIRREDILEYSE
+367 VICREDILEYSE
-379 RYQVCPYELSFEAA
+379 KYRVCPYELSFEAA

-442 AVLRKEDF
+442 AVLKKEDF
-450 VKMKK
+450 VAMKK
-455 IFREKQKGIVRKLQ
+455 IFREKNKELVRKLQ
-469 SCNSELLRMSK
+469 NCNSQLLRMSK
-480 QKEEIADHIDKL
+480 QKEEIPDHIDKL

-502 LEDYLK
+502 MEDYLK
-508 DHPEF
+508 DHSEF
-513 EYREEVVEFYFQAR
+513 EHREEAVEFYFQAR

-555 FCVDPSSRLAGY
+555 FCVDPSSRLAEY
-567 LEKCRAGIFFSATL
+567 LGKCRASIFFSATL

-624 RRGADQYQKMV
+624 RRGVGQYQKMV

-642 SVRPGN
+642 SVKPGN

-662 CALAEESTLALAADF
+662 YALAEESTLALAADF
-677 LVQSSSMSEKEREE
+677 LVQSTSMSEKEREE

-725 IGVMVVGTGIPQI
+725 IGVMIVGTGIPQI

-743 RIRTYFDRR
+743 RIRAYFDRKR
-752 GKKGYDYAYRYPG
+752 EKGYDYAYRYPG

-779 AGDTGTILLMDDRF
+779 AGDMGTILLMDERF

-809 YEVNLHNYK
+809 YEVNLHNYS
-818 TVLGHFWENVPEKF
+818 TVLARFWERERKI

>member
-1 MLSYQNNVVKTSVRK
+1 MLSYQNNMVKTSVRK

-27 ETGTG
+27 ETGTS

-38 AMLEGSRLHR
+38 AMQEGSRLHR
-48 KIQRSKKAGYRS
+48 KIQRSKKAGYHS
-60 EVPLKMSWHRAGY
+60 EVPLKMSWHKKGY

-84 DMAEYRTGDT
+84 DMAEYPDVVV
-94 AGADMENKRGMD
+94 
-106 AENDSACMDAEGGG
+106 
-120 NPEISADAEEDS
+120 SADS
-132 VRKIPLIDE
+132 TRRIPLIDE
-141 IKCVYKDVRQIEEAE
+141 IKCVYKDVRQMEEPE
-156 TLHLA
+156 PLHLA

-171 GPAGYKDVLVQITYC
+171 GPSGYKEVLVQITYC

-192 LQYITRHYEIDELEQ
+192 LQYITKHYEMEELTQ
-207 WFGALMDQYALWA
+207 WFHALMDQYAMWA
-220 DRYVEARRQRNE
+220 DMYVEARRRRNE
-232 SIETLEFPFDYRPGQ
+232 SIETLSFPFVYRPGQ
-247 KKLAAMVYRSISEKK
+247 KKLAAMVYRSIDGKRN
-262 SIFLQAP
+262 IFLQAP

-278 LYPALKCLGEEK
+278 MYPTLKCLGEEK
-290 AERVFYLTA
+290 AERMFYLTA

-311 RLLKEQGLRLK
+311 RLLKEKGLRLK
-322 AVSLTAK
+322 AVSITSK
-329 ERICDN
+329 ERICNN
-335 EVMECH
+335 EVVECH
-341 PAACEKARGHFDRIN
+341 PAACEKAHGHFDRIN

-362 LTEKD
+362 LTQND
-367 VIRREDILEYSE
+367 VVRRENLLEYSE
-379 RYQVCPYELSFEAA
+379 KYQVCPYELSFEAA
-393 QWADSVICDYNYVF
+393 QWADSIICDYNYVF

-412 RKSLFSEQSGSILLI
+412 RKGLFNEQNGNILLI

-442 AVLRKEDF
+442 AVLQKEDF

-455 IFREKQKGIVRKLQ
+455 IFRERSKGIVKKLQ
-469 SCNSELLRMSK
+469 NCNRELLLMSRA
-480 QKEEIADHIDKL
+480 KEDISKNIDRL

-502 LEDYLK
+502 MEDYLK
-508 DHPEF
+508 DHQEF
-513 EYREEVVEFYFQAR
+513 ENREATVEFYFQAR

-541 IYGEGEGTHLKVHL
+541 IYGEGEGSHLKIHL
-555 FCVDPSSRLAGY
+555 FCVDPSSRLSEY

-581 LPIQYYRQLLGGNSS
+581 LPIQYYRQLLGGSSS
-596 MEAFS
+596 MDAFS
-601 VSSPFEKE
+601 VSSPFEKK

-624 RRGADQYQKMV
+624 QRGTDQYQKMV
-635 RYLEETI
+635 WYLEQTI
-642 SVRPGN
+642 SVKPGN

-662 CALAEESTLALAADF
+662 HGLAEESTLSLTADF
-677 LVQSSSMSEKEREE
+677 LVQTSSMSEKEREE
-691 FLDAFQEENSRSLIG
+691 FLAAFQEENSKSLIG

-725 IGVMVVGTGIPQI
+725 IGVMIVGTGIPQI

-779 AGDTGTILLMDDRF
+779 AQDTGTILLMDDRF
-793 LLRENQLLLP
+793 LLRKNQLLLP

-818 TVLGHFWENVPEKF
+818 TVLERFWKNVQERKI